1 MTQPSPSIAAPAAT
15 RGPWIQTHEGLA
27 FPLINPEAADIRR
40 ADLVAALA
48 KINRFTGHTRE
59 PYSVAQHSV
68 LVAELVTQFSDHPDA
83 PRYALLHDAH
93 EAYLGDVATPVKWAL
108 REFGSIAVDARGM
121 IEDRIDEAVH
131 RAFGLAPR
139 PGAGITFAVKAADL
153 LALMAERRDL
163 LKPGP
168 AWEGDYPDPAGVPRI
183 EPLNWRQAAV
193 VFDAAITRLFGD
205 AAPAWV

>member
-1 MTQPSPSIAAPAAT
+1 MTQPNPSIAAT
-15 RGPWIQTHEGLA
+15 HGPWIQTHEGAA
-27 FPLINPEAADIRR
+27 FPLMHPHPSDIRR

-48 KINRFTGHTRE
+48 KVNRFGGHTLE

-68 LVAELVTQFSDHPDA
+68 LVAELVTRFSDHPDA

-93 EAYLGDVATPVKWAL
+93 EAYLGDRTTPVKWAENL
-108 REFGSIAVDARGM
+108 AIGHYRTVARNALQDGIDRAVFL
-121 IEDRIDEAVH
+121 
-131 RAFGLAPR
+131 AFGLHGTTPDYIAY
-139 PGAGITFAVKAADL
+139 AVKQADL

-163 LKPGP
+163 MKPGP
-168 AWEGDYPDPAGVPRI
+168 DWHGDYPDPVGVPRI

-193 VFDAAITRLFGD
+193 VFDGAINRLFGD